1 MGKLKSELLA
11 LAGMAA
17 VCASEYFDTGRR
29 TSLFPEHQYRE
40 PPRLDKVDLSERE
53 FVVKGEKILAHDK
66 KTAIKIYNRRHNI
79 KKKKK

>member
-1 MGKLKSELLA
+1 MNKLRSDLLA
-11 LAGMAA
+11 LAGIAA
-17 VCASEYFDTGRR
+17 MGASEYFGTRRR
-29 TSLFPEHQYRE
+29 TSPFPVQHRE

-53 FVVKGEKILAHDK
+53 FVIKGEKILAHDK

>member
-1 MGKLKSELLA
+1 MSSLKRELLM

-17 VCASEYFDTGRR
+17 MGADEYFGTRRR
-29 TSLFPEHQYRE
+29 TSPFPVQHRE

-53 FVVKGEKILAHDK
+53 FVIKGERILAHDK